1 MDSEKIYNI
10 ERKGVKR
17 MEEQK
22 QATNTENQGTSWDL
36 SEVKAFLE
44 VTLEQGSKLL
54 KELSQKPI
62 EGGEVLLKKAEDYS
76 KKAVDKST
84 DAVRQHPVIT
94 LLVAFGLGFLVVKLL
109 KRK

>member
-1 MDSEKIYNI
+1 
-10 ERKGVKR
+10 

-22 QATNTENQGTSWDL
+22 YAANPENPVNPANQGTTWDF

-44 VTLEQGSKLL
+44 VTLDQGSKLL
-54 KELSQKPI
+54 KDLSQKPF
-62 EGGEVLLKKAEDYS
+62 ESGDVLFKKAEDYS

-84 DAVRQHPVIT
+84 DAIKQHPLIT